1 MILSGSIDFRNHFS
15 GLVNPS
21 FSSLLDVKIWFL
33 IDHFFF
39 WCSDFW
45 SIRFAFPLI

>member
-21 FSSLLDVKIWFL
+21 FSSLLDVKIWLL
-33 IDHFFF
+33 IDHFS

-45 SIRFAFPLI
+45 SIRFAASLI